1 MPDSAR
7 SPKPQPI
14 PQVVA
19 VTGGKGGIGKTTIA
33 ANMAVS
39 MARNGRRVMLLDA
52 DLGLSNIDV
61 QLGLFPPYTLA
72 HVLRGERSL
81 ADIIMPGPAGLQ
93 VVPSASGNRLLSQL
107 SLAENYGLIRE
118 FSNLTSPLDALVIDT
133 AAGIHDSVLS
143 FCGAA
148 QQVLIVL
155 CDEPASI
162 TDAYATIK
170 VLNREN
176 RVARFLV
183 VVNKAT
189 SEKHGRDVFDRLNR
203 VTNRFLDVQL
213 EMLSVVPLC
222 DHLARSIRQQRPV
235 VQAYPRSRSATAIDK
250 LARKFERLRKPIGP
264 SGTSEFFVERLV
276 EHSLTSEMSV
286 V

>member
-1 MPDSAR
+1 MF
-7 SPKPQPI
+7 

-39 MARNGRRVMLLDA
+39 MARNGRQVMLLDA
-52 DLGLSNIDV
+52 DMGLSNVDV
-61 QLGLFPPYTLA
+61 QLNLLPPYTLA
-72 HVLRGERSL
+72 HVMRGERSL
-81 ADIIMPGPAGLQ
+81 ADIVMPGPSGLQ
-93 VVPSASGNRLLSQL
+93 VIPSASGNRLLSNL
-107 SLAENYGLIRE
+107 TTRENHGLINA
-118 FSNLTSPLDALVIDT
+118 FSELTMPLDALVIDT
-133 AAGIHDSVLS
+133 AAGIHDSVLA

-213 EMLSVVPLC
+213 EMLSVVPQC
-222 DHLARSIRQQRPV
+222 EHLGRSIRQQRTV
-235 VQAYPRSRSATAIDK
+235 VEAYPRSRSATAINK

-264 SGTSEFFVERLV
+264 SGECEFFVERLV